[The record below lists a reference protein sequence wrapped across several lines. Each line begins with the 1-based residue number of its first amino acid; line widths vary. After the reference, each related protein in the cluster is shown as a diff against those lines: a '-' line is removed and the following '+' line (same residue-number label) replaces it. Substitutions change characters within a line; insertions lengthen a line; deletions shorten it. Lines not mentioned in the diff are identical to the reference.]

1 METYTIWLIIA
12 EAVLLLIISS
22 ILFKKSSEINKLLE
36 QITKLKSE
44 GYSQGS
50 LFGGNKD
57 YIPMLVH
64 ELRAPLSV
72 IKGASDLLLKEAA
85 ELDADQIHTL
95 LSQVKENSNAML
107 KIVADILDV
116 SKIGAGRFEINKVYA
131 NLNDTLK
138 EEWSYFNPLA
148 KIKGIKL
155 ELVLNENFGNF
166 SFDPERIKQVMSNL
180 LSNAIKFTP
189 EGGAV
194 TVSAVRFD
202 HRAEILVSDTG
213 MGVPEGEKDL
223 LFKPFSKTS
232 NHHKVKEKG
241 TGLGLVI
248 VKAIVEAHKGEIRV
262 EDNDPTGTKFIFTLP
277 L

>member
-1 METYTIWLIIA
+1 METYNIWLIIA
-12 EAVLLLIISS
+12 ESILLLIISV
-22 ILFKKSSEINKLLE
+22 ILFRKSSELNKLLE
-36 QITKLKSE
+36 QISKLKSD
-44 GYSQGS
+44 GITQSGF
-50 LFGGNKD
+50 FGGNKD

-72 IKGASDLLLKEAA
+72 IKGASDLL
-85 ELDADQIHTL
+85 
-95 LSQVKENSNAML
+95 L

-148 KIKGIKL
+148 QVKGVTL
-155 ELVLNENFGNF
+155 EIELNENFGNF
-166 SFDPERIKQVMSNL
+166 SFDPERIKQVMGNL

-189 EGGAV
+189 EGGKV
-194 TVSAVRFD
+194 TVSANRFD
-202 HRAEILVSDTG
+202 HHAEVTVADTG
-213 MGVPEGEKDL
+213 L
-223 LFKPFSKTS
+223 
-232 NHHKVKEKG
+232 G

-248 VKAIVEAHKGEIRV
+248 VKAIVEAHKGDIRV
-262 EDNDPTGTKFIFTLP
+262 EDNKPTGAKFVFTLP

>member
-1 METYTIWLIIA
+1 METYNIWLIIA
-12 EAVLLLIISS
+12 ESVLLLIISV
-22 ILFKKSSEINKLLE
+22 ILFRKSSELNKLLD
-36 QITKLKSE
+36 QISKIKASGGTPD
-44 GYSQGS
+44 G

-72 IKGASDLLLKEAA
+72 IKGASDLLLKEAG
-85 ELDADQIHTL
+85 ELDADQIHGL
-95 LSQVKENSNAML
+95 LSQIKENSNSML

-148 KIKGIKL
+148 QVKGVKL
-155 ELVLNENFGNF
+155 EIELNENFGNF
-166 SFDPERIKQVMSNL
+166 SFDPERIKQVMGNL

-189 EGGAV
+189 EGGKV
-194 TVSAVRFD
+194 TVSANRFD
-202 HRAEILVSDTG
+202 HHAEVTVTDTG
-213 MGVPEGEKDL
+213 IGIPEGESEL
-223 LFKPFSKTS
+223 LFKPFSQTS
-232 NHHKVKEKG
+232 NHSKIKEKG

-248 VKAIVEAHKGEIRV
+248 VKAIVEAHKGDIRV
-262 EDNDPTGTKFIFTLP
+262 EENKPTGAKFIFTLP

>member
-12 EAVLLLIISS
+12 EAVLLLIIST

-36 QITKLKSE
+36 QINKLKTE
-44 GYSQGS
+44 GYPGGS

-85 ELDADQIHTL
+85 ELDADQIHSL
-95 LSQVKENSNAML
+95 LSQVKENSNSML

-148 KIKGIKL
+148 QVKGIKL
-155 ELVLNENFGNF
+155 ELDLNENFGNF
-166 SFDPERIKQVMSNL
+166 SFDPERIKQVVGNL

-189 EGGAV
+189 EGG
-194 TVSAVRFD
+194 TVKMTANRFD
-202 HRAEILVSDTG
+202 HHAEVIVTDNG

-223 LFKPFSKTS
+223 LFKPFSQTS
-232 NHHKVKEKG
+232 NHSKVKEKG

-248 VKAIVEAHKGEIRV
+248 VKAIVEAHKGDIRV
-262 EDNDPTGTKFIFTLP
+262 EDNSPAGTKFIFTLP

>member
-1 METYTIWLIIA
+1 MESYTIWLIIA

-36 QITKLKSE
+36 QISKLKSD
-44 GYSQGS
+44 GS
-50 LFGGNKD
+50 LFGSGNKD

-85 ELDADQIHTL
+85 ELDAEQIHTL
-95 LSQVKENSNAML
+95 LSQVKENSNTML

-138 EEWSYFNPLA
+138 EECSYFNPLA
-148 KIKGIKL
+148 KVKGVKL

-166 SFDPERIKQVMSNL
+166 SFDPERIKQVMNNL

-189 EGGAV
+189 EDGTV
-194 TVSAVRFD
+194 KVSATRFD
-202 HRAEILVSDTG
+202 HHAEVIVADTG

-223 LFKPFSKTS
+223 LFKPFSQTS
-232 NHHKVKEKG
+232 NHSKVKEKG

-262 EDNDPTGTKFIFTLP
+262 EDNNPTGTKFIFTLP

>member
-1 METYTIWLIIA
+1 MESYTIWLIIA
-12 EAVLLLIISS
+12 EAVLLLIITS

-36 QITKLKSE
+36 QISKLKSD
-44 GYSQGS
+44 GS
-50 LFGGNKD
+50 LFGGGGGKD

-85 ELDADQIHTL
+85 ELDATQIHLL
-95 LSQVKENSNAML
+95 LSQVKENSNSML

-138 EEWSYFNPLA
+138 EECSYFNPLA
-148 KIKGIKL
+148 KVKGVKL

-166 SFDPERIKQVMSNL
+166 SFDPERIKQVMNNL

-189 EGGAV
+189 EGGTV
-194 TVSAVRFD
+194 TVSATRFD
-202 HRAEILVSDTG
+202 HHAEVIVSDTG
-213 MGVPEGEKDL
+213 MGVPKGEQNL
-223 LFKPFSKTS
+223 LFKPFSQTS
-232 NHHKVKEKG
+232 NHSKVKEKG

-262 EDNDPTGTKFIFTLP
+262 EDNSPTGTKFIFNLP

>member
-1 METYTIWLIIA
+1 MESYTIWLIIA
-12 EAVLLLIISS
+12 EAVLLLIITS

-36 QITKLKSE
+36 QINKLKSD
-44 GYSQGS
+44 GS
-50 LFGGNKD
+50 LFGGGGKD

-85 ELDADQIHTL
+85 ELDAEQIHLL
-95 LSQVKENSNAML
+95 LSQVKENSNSML

-138 EEWSYFNPLA
+138 EECSYFNPLA
-148 KIKGIKL
+148 KVKGVKL
-155 ELVLNENFGNF
+155 DLVLNENFGNF
-166 SFDPERIKQVMSNL
+166 SFDPERIKQVMNNL

-189 EGGAV
+189 EGGTV
-194 TVSAVRFD
+194 TVSATRFD
-202 HRAEILVSDTG
+202 HHAEVIVSDTG
-213 MGVPEGEKDL
+213 MGVPQGEQGL
-223 LFKPFSKTS
+223 LFKPFSQTS
-232 NHHKVKEKG
+232 NHSKVKEKG

-262 EDNDPTGTKFIFTLP
+262 EDNNPTGTKFIFNLP